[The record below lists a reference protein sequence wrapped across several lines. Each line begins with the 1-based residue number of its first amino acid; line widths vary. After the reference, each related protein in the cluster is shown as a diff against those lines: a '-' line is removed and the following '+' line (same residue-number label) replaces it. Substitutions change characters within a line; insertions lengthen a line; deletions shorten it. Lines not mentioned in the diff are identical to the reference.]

1 MSKMGLLFI
10 PFGLELHK
18 ICLLENQIS
27 CLTQQLILNKL
38 YPQQTKKLDFTKADM
53 DNQFSQSTQGDTAQ
67 IEKINL
73 TEIIEDM
80 FLVLTPKEKEVIIKR
95 FSLDNKPKQ
104 TLEKIGQSFSV
115 TRERIRQI
123 EKIALGKLRR
133 TVDNSKL
140 SLINKIA
147 KEVLDTHGGLLI
159 ETRLVSEVL
168 NRIASSQSVDA
179 NIIKLALNINPDLVK
194 MDKTNVFKPFW
205 RLKSIALDT
214 VKNVITKGIS
224 TLNKRN
230 DVMSDSDIAAELK
243 PLLKDQSVEPAV
255 ILSALEVD
263 KRVKRVKEG
272 FGLMSWR
279 HINPRSIR
287 DKAYIVLKKSTS
299 PLHFVDIANK
309 IAESGFDKKV
319 VTTQAVHNEL
329 IRYDQFV
336 LVGRGLY
343 ALKEWGFKKGTVAD
357 VIQDLLRK
365 KSPMTK
371 QEIIE
376 GVLKQ
381 RQVKKGTISL
391 NLQKNPNFVRV
402 GRAVYK
408 LASK

>member
-1 MSKMGLLFI
+1 
-10 PFGLELHK
+10 
-18 ICLLENQIS
+18 
-27 CLTQQLILNKL
+27 
-38 YPQQTKKLDFTKADM
+38 M
-53 DNQFSQSTQGDTAQ
+53 DNQFSQTGANATQQ
-67 IEKINL
+67 VEKMNL

-80 FLVLTPKEKEVIIKR
+80 FLVLTAKEKEVIIKR

-140 SLINKIA
+140 SHINKIA
-147 KEVLDTHGGLLI
+147 REILEMNGGLLV
-159 ETRLVSEVL
+159 EKKLVSEIL
-168 NRIASSQSVDA
+168 NRILSSAPADA
-179 NIIKLALNINPDLVK
+179 NIIKLALNINPDIVK

-205 RLKSIALDT
+205 RLQHIPLDT
-214 VKNVITKGIS
+214 VKKIITKGIAL
-224 TLNKRN
+224 LNKHS
-230 DVMSDSDIAAELK
+230 DVMVDTQLTSELK
-243 PLLKDQSVEPAV
+243 DTIKEQSAEPEL
-255 ILSALEVD
+255 ILSAMEVD

-287 DKAYIVLKKSTS
+287 DKAYIVLKKETS

-309 IAESGFDKKV
+309 ISEAGFDKKV

-357 VIQDLLRK
+357 VIEDLLKK

-391 NLQKNPNFVRV
+391 NLQKNPKFVRV

-408 LASK
+408 LSA

>member
-1 MSKMGLLFI
+1 MT
-10 PFGLELHK
+10 
-18 ICLLENQIS
+18 NQIAQNAAGTAPS
-27 CLTQQLILNKL
+27 DTSTTGKL
-38 YPQQTKKLDFTKADM
+38 
-53 DNQFSQSTQGDTAQ
+53 
-67 IEKINL
+67 NL

-133 TVDNSKL
+133 TVQN
-140 SLINKIA
+140 
-147 KEVLDTHGGLLI
+147 
-159 ETRLVSEVL
+159 TRLNSI
-168 NRIASSQSVDA
+168 NRIANEILETNGGVLLEDKLVAAILNKIVSDHQVDA
-179 NIIKLALNINPDLVK
+179 NIIRLALNINPDLVK
-194 MDKTNVFKPFW
+194 MEKTNIYKPFW
-205 RLKSIALDT
+205 RFNSIPLDSI
-214 VKNVITKGIS
+214 KKIINQGILF
-224 TLNKRN
+224 LNKKN
-230 DVMSDSDIAAELK
+230 DVAGDNEIVQQIKDIMDDKDSKLVPEL
-243 PLLKDQSVEPAV
+243 
-255 ILSALEVD
+255 ILSSMEVD

-272 FGLMSWR
+272 FGLMFWR

-287 DKAYIVLKKSTS
+287 DKAYIVLKKASN

-343 ALKEWGFKKGTVAD
+343 ALREWGFKKGTVSD
-357 VIQDLLRK
+357 VIEDLLRK

-381 RQVKKGTISL
+381 RKVKKGTISL
-391 NLQKNPNFVRV
+391 NLQKNKKFVRV

-408 LASK
+408 LEEL